1 MSDIKRHNTMVELE
15 NCSLNIEKLKK
26 QLEEEIEREKK
37 IKEKKLKEE
46 ISLIE
51 YEIDDYLTMI
61 KKQIQYKKV
70 CLLNYQ
76 YCQYYMARPDVKR
89 GRSTLNL
96 RDPMCLVKTYCKEL
110 DNYSEFYEEYNK
122 RMSKYVF
129 DDIFKIL
136 PIDHEYIINEKKYKY
151 KEYFIKHLGPYQK
164 EEAIYKSLKI
174 INERLNKIEE
184 KLGI

>member
-1 MSDIKRHNTMVELE
+1 MTDIKRHNTMVELE

-26 QLEEEIEREKK
+26 QLEAEIEREKK
-37 IKEKKLKEE
+37 IKEIKFELK
-46 ISLIE
+46 
-51 YEIDDYLTMI
+51 IDDYLTMI
-61 KKQIQYKKV
+61 KKQIEYKKV
-70 CLLNYQ
+70 CLLNQQFY
-76 YCQYYMARPDVKR
+76 QYYMSNNELRMNHPHHGGGTRYDLQ
-89 GRSTLNL
+89 STNYLITN
-96 RDPMCLVKTYCKEL
+96 YCKEL
-110 DNYSEFYEEYNK
+110 DDYSEFYREYNK

-129 DDIFKIL
+129 NDIFKIL
-136 PIDHEYIINEKKYKY
+136 PTDNPSIKNSKRMRY